1 MFFGEDSLQKTELES
16 LLTLGCAVLTEEAR
30 ETGFGTSSAFEQRV
44 RRVLAELLPT
54 DSGIVVD
61 LAPPAQAFPDVA
73 LGDYGVEVKF
83 TSGDTWR
90 SVANSVQETQRVDTV
105 KCVYVV
111 FCKMGGAPE
120 VRWRPYSEC
129 VVHVRTSHVP
139 RFEIDLEADR
149 SLFDLMGISYD
160 AFRVLSM
167 QEKMR
172 HVREYARG
180 RLKKGERLWWLED
193 KDSEAHT
200 VPIQARL
207 YTSLSQEEKT
217 RLRAEA
223 ALLCPVI
230 VKSGRVR
237 NKYDD
242 AVLYL
247 LTYHGVL
254 CHQARD
260 LFSAGSVANPTND
273 NEGGVYIQRALK
285 LLEKPMLDAAARM
298 DDALFV
304 EYWSESVPPERR
316 IARWLEKADALASGW
331 RPSESL
337 FLEESH

>member
-1 MFFGEDSLQKTELES
+1 MQKTELEG
-16 LLTLGCAVLTEEAR
+16 LLTQGCAVLTEESR

-44 RRVLAELLPT
+44 RRVLADLLPA
-54 DSGIVVD
+54 DSGILVD

-90 SVANSVQETQRVDTV
+90 SVANSVQETQRVDAV
-105 KCVYVV
+105 KCIYIV
-111 FCKMGGAPE
+111 FCKMGGTPE
-120 VRWRPYSEC
+120 VRWRSYEEC

-139 RFEIDLEADR
+139 RFEIDLDANH

-160 AFRVLSM
+160 DFRVLTM
-167 QEKMR
+167 HEKMGYIR
-172 HVREYARG
+172 NYARS
-180 RLKKGERLWWLED
+180 RLKPGERMWWLED
-193 KDSEAHT
+193 RDSEAHT
-200 VPIQARL
+200 MPIQARL
-207 YTSLSQEEKT
+207 YTSLTSDEKT

-223 ALLCPVI
+223 AILCPII

-260 LFSAGSVANPTND
+260 LFSAGSVANPDND
-273 NEGGVYIQRALK
+273 NQGGVYIQRALK
-285 LLEKPMLDAAARM
+285 LLERPMREAAARM

-304 EYWSESVPPERR
+304 EYWGVSVPPGER
-316 IARWLEKADALASGW
+316 ISRWLEKADSLASSDW
-331 RPSESL
+331 KPSDHL
-337 FLEESH
+337 FLDEPR